1 MLHTSLADSSLSTF
15 VKQHAKEP
23 LYYSQDW
30 LDLITNLYGYKSIL
44 LTTTDTLGRI
54 TGLLPICSIQSLIT
68 GRRLV
73 SLPFSDCCPLL
84 AENEESAD
92 ALIDQA
98 IHLAQEQKVKY
109 MELRTGSYDLLAR
122 RRDLAEGNLYV
133 RWLIPLNIDPDN
145 IWSTLRK
152 PVQHQVKKSQKK
164 SVQVRIAQH
173 REDMLLYYRLHLQTR
188 SKKHGMPAQPRSYFF
203 ALWDNFAKSGAVQLL
218 LAEYEGTVIAGMILL
233 ASGSTIRYA
242 YGASDE
248 HFLSLAPNN
257 LLLWTAINLGCAQGY
272 ETFDLGRTAIDNQ
285 GLMEFKRRW
294 GAIQEP
300 LPYYYYPQMAGL
312 ASTSESS
319 WKYRMLTGTWKK
331 LPVAVTG
338 SLGGYLYKH
347 LG

>member
-1 MLHTSLADSSLSTF
+1 MYTSLADSGLNNF
-15 VKQHAKEP
+15 VKQYAKEP

-30 LDLITNLYGYKSIL
+30 LDLITHLYGYKSIL
-44 LTTTDTLGRI
+44 LTTTDAVGQV
-54 TGLLPICSIQSLIT
+54 TGLLPLCSIQSLIT

-73 SLPFSDCCPLL
+73 SLPFSDFCPLL

-98 IHLAQEQKVKY
+98 IQLAREEKVKY
-109 MELRTGSYDLLAR
+109 MELRTGSYDILAR
-122 RRDLAEGNLYV
+122 RRDLEEANLYV
-133 RWLIPLNIDPDN
+133 RWLIPLNIDLDD
-145 IWSTLRK
+145 IWSKLRK
-152 PVQHQVKKSQKK
+152 PVQHQVMKSQKK
-164 SVQVRIAQH
+164 GVQVRIAQR
-173 REDMLLYYRLHLQTR
+173 REDMLQYYRLHLQTR

-203 ALWDNFAKSGAVQLL
+203 ALWENFAKSGSVQLL

-248 HFLSLAPNN
+248 HYLSLAPNN
-257 LLLWTAINLGCAQGY
+257 LLLWTAINLGCTQGY
-272 ETFDLGRTAIDNQ
+272 ELFDLGRTARDNQ

-294 GAIQEP
+294 GSIQEP
-300 LPYYYYPQMAGL
+300 LPYYYYPQKAGL

-319 WKYRMLTGTWKK
+319 WKYQLLTGTWKK

>member
-1 MLHTSLADSSLSTF
+1 MMHTSLADSSLSAF
-15 VKQHAKEP
+15 VKQYAKEP

-30 LDLITNLYGYKSIL
+30 LDLITNLYGYKLIL
-44 LTTTDTLGRI
+44 LTTTDALGRI

-73 SLPFSDCCPLL
+73 SLPFSDICPLL
-84 AENEESAD
+84 AENEESAN
-92 ALIDQA
+92 ALMDQA

-109 MELRTGSYDLLAR
+109 MELRTGRDDMLAR
-122 RRDLAEGNLYV
+122 RRDLVEGNLYV
-133 RWLIPLNIDPDN
+133 RWLIPLNTDPDN
-145 IWSTLRK
+145 IWSKLRK

-164 SVQVRIAQH
+164 GVHVRIAQH

-218 LAEYEGTVIAGMILL
+218 LAEYEETVIAGMILL

>member
-1 MLHTSLADSSLSTF
+1 MMDTSLADSSLITF

-30 LDLITNLYGYKSIL
+30 LDLITQLYGYKSTL
-44 LTTTDTLGRI
+44 LTTTNSLGRI
-54 TGLLPICSIQSLIT
+54 TGLLPLCSIQSLIT

-73 SLPFSDCCPLL
+73 SLPFSDFCPLL
-84 AENEESAD
+84 AEDEESAG
-92 ALIDQA
+92 ALIDKS

-109 MELRTGSYDLLAR
+109 MELRTGSNDMLAR
-122 RRDLAEGNLYV
+122 RCDLAEGNLYV
-133 RWLIPLNIDPDN
+133 RWLIPLDTDPNI
-145 IWSTLRK
+145 IWSKLRK

-164 SVQVRIAQH
+164 GVQVRIAQH
-173 REDMLLYYRLHLQTR
+173 REEMLLYYQLHLQTR

-203 ALWDNFAKSGAVQLL
+203 ALWDSFAKSGAVQLL
-218 LAEYEGTVIAGMILL
+218 LAEYEGAVIAGMILL

-257 LLLWTAINLGCAQGY
+257 LLLWTAINLGCAQGF

-300 LPYYYYPQMAGL
+300 LSYYYYPQIAGL

-319 WKYRMLTGTWKK
+319 WKYQLLTKTWKK

>member
-1 MLHTSLADSSLSTF
+1 MMHTSLADSSLSTF
-15 VKQHAKEP
+15 VRQYAKEP
-23 LYYSQDW
+23 LYYSQNW
-30 LDLITNLYGYKSIL
+30 LDLITNLYGYKSTL
-44 LTTTDTLGRI
+44 LTTKDASGRI
-54 TGLLPICSIQSLIT
+54 TGLLPLCSIQSLIT

-73 SLPFSDCCPLL
+73 SLPFSDFCPLL
-84 AENEESAD
+84 AEDQESAD

-109 MELRTGSYDLLAR
+109 MELRTGSDDMLAG
-122 RRDLAEGNLYV
+122 RRDLVEGNMYV
-133 RWLIPLNIDPDN
+133 RWLIPLYTDPDN
-145 IWSTLRK
+145 IWSKLRK
-152 PVQHQVKKSQKK
+152 PVQHQVKKSHKK
-164 SVQVRIAQH
+164 GVRIRIAQD
-173 REDMLLYYRLHLQTR
+173 REDMLLYHRLHLQTR
-188 SKKHGMPAQPRSYFF
+188 SKKHGMPAQPRSYFL
-203 ALWDNFAKSGAVQLL
+203 ALWDNFAKSDTLQLL
-218 LAEYEGTVIAGMILL
+218 LAEYEGAVIAGMILL
-233 ASGSTIRYA
+233 ASGSTMRYA

-257 LLLWTAINLGCAQGY
+257 LLLWTAIKLGCAQGY
-272 ETFDLGRTAIDNQ
+272 EIFDLGRTAIDNQ

-319 WKYRMLTGTWKK
+319 WKFQMLTGTWKK

-338 SLGGYLYKH
+338 TLGGYLYKH